1 MGEAKF
7 YADYLCMICNL
18 FAPSDCTASS
28 MHDQGKTDVVF
39 SRMLPCFWLVRVV
52 SLRFFYDGEASIVQ
66 KLI

>member
-1 MGEAKF
+1 
-7 YADYLCMICNL
+7 MICNL
-18 FAPSDCTASS
+18 SAPSDCTASS